1 MRCLLLLCRMG
12 RNALNLAACN
22 GHLGM
27 VEFLLGHGFDLEAID
42 DVRLHLSY
50 AACFFL
56 FISSVAGA
64 IKAFSLLQS

>member
-1 MRCLLLLCRMG
+1 MLLFCQMGG
-12 RNALNLAACN
+12 RNALYLAACN
-22 GHLGM
+22 DHLGM

-42 DVRLHLSY
+42 DVSLHLSY